1 MCWDM
6 ITALS
11 TVFMS
16 LVIFITVI
24 FALLQ
29 LIEIKKAR
37 RFDAFLNI
45 AKFLQRDDIRE
56 ARLFLLSKLWK
67 DVNIKDISPD
77 DDYKLGKALSIFEA
91 LGEMVS
97 KKVVEK
103 ELILGQ
109 YQDTIIRSW
118 EQVEQLIFQY
128 REKWGSNIRKKFEFL
143 YNEAKKRQMKNLE
156 NNIS

>member
-45 AKFLQRDDIRE
+45 QNSYKEMISR
-56 ARLFLLSKLWK
+56 SKIVLVK
-67 DVNIKDISPD
+67 
-77 DDYKLGKALSIFEA
+77 
-91 LGEMVS
+91 
-97 KKVVEK
+97 
-103 ELILGQ
+103 
-109 YQDTIIRSW
+109 
-118 EQVEQLIFQY
+118 
-128 REKWGSNIRKKFEFL
+128 
-143 YNEAKKRQMKNLE
+143 
-156 NNIS
+156 